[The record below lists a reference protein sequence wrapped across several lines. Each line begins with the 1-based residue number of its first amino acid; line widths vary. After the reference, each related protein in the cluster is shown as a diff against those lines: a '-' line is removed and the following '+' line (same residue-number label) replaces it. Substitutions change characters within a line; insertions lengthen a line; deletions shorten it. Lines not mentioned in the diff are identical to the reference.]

1 MKNRKLKIVDI
12 GHSRFD
18 LETAGSIL
26 ETTISQTL
34 YEGETRVIKI
44 ITGHGSGRLR
54 SYVRE
59 WCKEQE
65 GRFQAVIF
73 GEDYHMFNK
82 YASDMRADGNI
93 KNDLDFGR
101 GNSAITYIWLW

>member
-1 MKNRKLKIVDI
+1 MKNRKLKVVDI

-26 ETTISQTL
+26 EITISQTL
-34 YEGETRVIKI
+34 YEGETRVIKV

-82 YASDMRADGNI
+82 GASDMRADGNI
-93 KNDLDFGR
+93 RNDPDFGR
-101 GNSAITYIWLW
+101 KNSATTYIWLW

>member
-1 MKNRKLKIVDI
+1 MKNRKLKVVDI

-34 YEGETRVIKI
+34 YEGETRVIKV

-82 YASDMRADGNI
+82 DASDMRADGNI
-93 KNDLDFGR
+93 RNDPDFG
-101 GNSAITYIWLW
+101 GKNSATTYIWLW

>member
-34 YEGETRVIKI
+34 YEGDTRVIKV
-44 ITGHGSGRLR
+44 ITGHGSGILR

-82 YASDMRADGNI
+82 EASDMRADGSI
-93 KNDLDFGR
+93 KNDPDFGR
-101 GNSAITYIWLW
+101 KNSAITYIWLW

>member
-34 YEGETRVIKI
+34 YEGDTRVIKV
-44 ITGHGSGRLR
+44 ITGHGSGILR

-59 WCKEQE
+59 WCKQQE

-82 YASDMRADGNI
+82 EASDMRADGSI
-93 KNDLDFGR
+93 KNDPDFGR
-101 GNSAITYIWLW
+101 KNSAITYIWLW

>member
-1 MKNRKLKIVDI
+1 MKNRKLKVVDI

-34 YEGETRVIKI
+34 YEGDTRVIKV
-44 ITGHGSGRLR
+44 ITGHGSGILR

-65 GRFQAVIF
+65 GRFQAIIF

-82 YASDMRADGNI
+82 DASDMRADGSI
-93 KNDLDFGR
+93 KSDPDFGR
-101 GNSAITYIWLW
+101 KNSAITYIWLW

>member
-1 MKNRKLKIVDI
+1 
-12 GHSRFD
+12 
-18 LETAGSIL
+18 
-26 ETTISQTL
+26 
-34 YEGETRVIKI
+34 
-44 ITGHGSGRLR
+44 LR

-82 YASDMRADGNI
+82 EASDMRADGSI
-93 KNDLDFGR
+93 KNDPDFGR
-101 GNSAITYIWLW
+101 KNSAITYIWLW